1 MEDKKIAVLLT
12 CFNRKAKTI
21 ACLHSLHQAILPKG
35 YQFEV
40 FLVDDGSTD
49 DTSEAVN
56 KTYPNVNVIQG
67 SGSLYWAGGMR
78 LAFNSISNI
87 NELELL
93 LLLNDDTIVYPD
105 CINDLILTHEYT
117 QKHYEKPGVYVGS
130 TQDPITKEFTYG
142 ARKFYNKKA
151 VRVLPSDSPKVAD
164 FANANIL
171 MISSVVINNL
181 GFFDTTFTHG
191 IADYDYTLNAG
202 KKGYPIVVCPNY
214 QGSCI
219 NDHGNNWLSTSSTL
233 KNRVTYLYS
242 PTGLS
247 YREYTYYIKK
257 NFGVIA
263 YVFAVSKLWLKTIFP
278 FIWDVLKK

>member
-1 MEDKKIAVLLT
+1 MIKKIALLLT
-12 CFNRKAKTI
+12 CHNRKDKTM
-21 ACLHSLHQAILPKG
+21 ACLQSLHQAILPKG

-56 KTYPNVNVIQG
+56 KTYPNVNIIQG

-87 NELELL
+87 NEFELF
-93 LLLNDDTIVYPD
+93 LLLNDDTILYPG
-105 CINDLILTHEYT
+105 CIIDLILTHEYSL
-117 QKHYEKPGVYVGS
+117 KHYENYGVYVGS

-151 VRVLPSDSPKVAD
+151 ERVLPSDLPKIAD

-171 MISSVVINNL
+171 MISSVVINDL

-219 NDHGNNWLSTSSTL
+219 NYHGNNWLSKSSTL
-233 KNRVTYLYS
+233 KNRVVYLYS

>member
-1 MEDKKIAVLLT
+1 
-12 CFNRKAKTI
+12 
-21 ACLHSLHQAILPKG
+21 
-35 YQFEV
+35 
-40 FLVDDGSTD
+40 
-49 DTSEAVN
+49 
-56 KTYPNVNVIQG
+56 
-67 SGSLYWAGGMR
+67 
-78 LAFNSISNI
+78 
-87 NELELL
+87 
-93 LLLNDDTIVYPD
+93 
-105 CINDLILTHEYT
+105 
-117 QKHYEKPGVYVGS
+117 
-130 TQDPITKEFTYG
+130 
-142 ARKFYNKKA
+142 
-151 VRVLPSDSPKVAD
+151 
-164 FANANIL
+164 